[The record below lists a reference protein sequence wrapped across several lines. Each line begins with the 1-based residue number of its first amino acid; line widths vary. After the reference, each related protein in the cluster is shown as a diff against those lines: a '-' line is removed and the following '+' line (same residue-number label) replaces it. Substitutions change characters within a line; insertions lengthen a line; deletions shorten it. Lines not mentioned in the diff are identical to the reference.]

1 MARRFV
7 SIWLPSLVTD
17 WHIRKQ
23 PQLRNSPFVLK
34 APVHNRIVVTAVSPA
49 ALSLGIRTGT
59 TLADARAMV
68 PSLLALDHKPGLAE
82 QLLQRMAEWCIRFTP
97 AAAPDPHGGL
107 LLDAS
112 GCAHLWGGE
121 EAYLSDICKRLTARG
136 YSVRAAIADTIGAA
150 WAVARYG
157 KTGPVVESGH
167 QRKTL
172 LPLPVSSLRL
182 EEEIIV
188 RLHKL
193 GLRQISDVMALPRIS
208 LRRRFGAPFIQR
220 LNQALGDEEE
230 GIQPVYPPEPFQ
242 ERLPC
247 LEPIRTLTGIEIAL
261 QHLLVALCGR
271 LRKEGK
277 GLRTAFF
284 RSYRVDGEAQG
295 FEIGTNR
302 SSHNEE
308 HLFHLFGLK
317 LPMIEPKEGIELFL
331 LEATKVEDA
340 TPLQESLWEQGS
352 DLQDPQLAELMDR
365 LAGKLGQDA
374 ICRYLPAEHW
384 WPERSFN
391 KASSLDEQPA
401 TGWKLDRP
409 RPLQLL
415 SPPERIDVTAPIPD
429 YPPMLFRYKAEV
441 HKIVKADG
449 PERIEQEWWIQEGE
463 HRDYY
468 CVEDEKGRRYWLF
481 RSGHYNEE
489 KKPLWFLH
497 GFFA

>member
-7 SIWLPSLVTD
+7 SIWLPCLVTD

-23 PQLRNSPFVLK
+23 PQLHNMPFVLK
-34 APVHNRIVVTAVSPA
+34 APVRNRIVVTAVSPA

-59 TLADARAMV
+59 TLADAKALV
-68 PSLLALDHKPGLAE
+68 PSLQALEHKLGLAE

-97 AAAPDPHGGL
+97 VAAPDPLGGL

-121 EAYLSDICKRLTARG
+121 DAYLADICKRLTARG
-136 YSVRAAIADTIGAA
+136 YSVRAAMADTIGAA

-157 KTGPVVESGH
+157 NTAPVVDSGH
-167 QRKTL
+167 HRKIL
-172 LPLPVSSLRL
+172 LSLPVSSLRL
-182 EEEIIV
+182 EEEMIV

-193 GLRQISDVMALPRIS
+193 GLRQIKDVMALPQTS
-208 LRRRFGAPFIQR
+208 LRRRFGAQLIQR
-220 LNQALGDEEE
+220 INQALGDEEE
-230 GIQPVYPPEPFQ
+230 CIQPVYPPEPFQ

-261 QHLLVALCGR
+261 HHLLAALCDR

-277 GLRTAFF
+277 GLRSAFF
-284 RSYRVDGEAQG
+284 RVYRVDGGTQG
-295 FEIGTNR
+295 IEIGTNR

-308 HLFHLFGLK
+308 HLFHLFSLK
-317 LPMIEPKEGIELFL
+317 LSTIEPKEGIELFL

-340 TPLQESLWEQGS
+340 TPLQESLWEEGS
-352 DLQDPQLAELMDR
+352 GLQDPRLAELVDR
-365 LAGKLGQDA
+365 LAGKLGQEA

-384 WPERSFN
+384 WPERSFK
-391 KASSLDEQPA
+391 KAASLDELPA
-401 TGWKLDRP
+401 AGWKLDRP

-429 YPPMLFRYKAEV
+429 YPPMLFRYKGSV

-449 PERIEQEWWIQEGE
+449 PERIEQEWWIQDGK

-468 CVEDEKGRRYWLF
+468 CVEDEEGRRYWLF

-489 KKPLWFLH
+489 ETPSWFLH